1 MLMRSTWILKPE
13 TTATLPRSYRL
24 ELSKRLHTQAGIELG
39 SETIPSTTFSGLL
52 GKAQAAEGFIT
63 FSPDEFY
70 RLSLSGLQESAS
82 KAIATLNL
90 TDTFDFLGTEFQVI
104 DREDETTSYEALYHQ
119 YVANEP
125 EPERQMVLS
134 FLSPTAFS
142 QNRTYLPLPV
152 PTLLFRSWLERW
164 NHFSSVYLGGDE
176 LIRYLGEAVA
186 LSRHRIQTQ
195 SFPIYK
201 GNVSGF
207 VGTATLSILYRSDPL
222 LAQVANLL
230 VHYGQFAGSGMK
242 TRLGMG
248 KTNLQI
254 PEMVQRTVS

>member
-1 MLMRSTWILKPE
+1 MLMRSTWILKPKA
-13 TTATLPRSYRL
+13 TATLPRSYRL

-52 GKAQAAEGFIT
+52 GKAQTTGEFIA

-82 KAIATLNL
+82 KAVANLDLGETLE
-90 TDTFDFLGTEFQVI
+90 FLGAEFSI
-104 DREDETTSYEALYHQ
+104 LDREDDITSYEVLYHQ
-119 YVANEP
+119 YVVDEP
-125 EPERQMVLS
+125 EPERQLALS

-164 NHFSSVYLGGDE
+164 NHFSPVYLGGDE
-176 LIRYLGEAVA
+176 LISYLGEAVA

-230 VHYGQFAGSGMK
+230 VHYGQFAGSGIK

-248 KTNLQI
+248 HSQI
-254 PEMVQRTVS
+254 LTSANSIARS

>member
-1 MLMRSTWILKPE
+1 MLKPK

-24 ELSKRLHTQAGIELG
+24 ELSKQLHTKAGIELG
-39 SETIPSTTFSGLL
+39 SEAVPSTTFSGLL
-52 GKAQAAEGFIT
+52 GKAQTADGFIT

-82 KAIATLNL
+82 KAVANVDLGETLE
-90 TDTFDFLGTEFQVI
+90 FLGTEFSI
-104 DREDETTSYEALYHQ
+104 LDREDDTTSYEALYHQ

-125 EPERQMVLS
+125 EPERQLVLS

-152 PTLLFRSWLERW
+152 PALLFRSWLERW

-176 LIRYLGEAVA
+176 LVGYLGESVA

-195 SFPIYK
+195 SFPVYK

-207 VGTATLSILYRSDPL
+207 VGTATLSILQRSDPL

-230 VHYGQFAGSGMK
+230 VHYGQFAGSGIK

-248 KTNLQI
+248 DNRMLETTL
-254 PEMVQRTVS
+254 RRF

>member
-1 MLMRSTWILKPE
+1 M
-13 TTATLPRSYRL
+13 PRAYRL
-24 ELSKRLHTQAGIELG
+24 ELSKQLHTQVGIELG
-39 SETIPSTTFSGLL
+39 SEAVPSTTFSGLL
-52 GKAQAAEGFIT
+52 GEAQTADGFVT
-63 FSPDEFY
+63 FSSGEFY
-70 RLSLSGLQESAS
+70 QLSMSGLQEPAS
-82 KAIATLNL
+82 KAVASLSLGETLE
-90 TDTFDFLGTEFQVI
+90 FLGAEFSIVG
-104 DREDETTSYEALYHQ
+104 REDETTSYEALYHQ

-125 EPERQMVLS
+125 EPERQLAFS

-176 LIRYLGEAVA
+176 LISYLGEAVA

-248 KTNLQI
+248 HSQI
-254 PEMVQRTVS
+254 LTSANSIARS